1 MTLSPQ
7 DRQSALW
14 RQLEEHFTE
23 RLNVM
28 RSKNDSKNLSEIE
41 TAYLRG
47 EINQIKAFLALATPG
62 PDLTNSD

>member
-1 MTLSPQ
+1 MIVSHA

-14 RQLEEHFTE
+14 RQLETHCTE
-23 RLNVM
+23 RLNTL
-28 RSKNDSKNLSEIE
+28 RSKNDSKNLTDLE

-47 EINQIKAFLALATPG
+47 EINQIKAFLALANPG